1 MSIYDKFLYEMN
13 LECLNGIVT
22 DNLAIQIDLTQLK
35 SWNLNTGF
43 TAFSLTKWA
52 GAVSDNINLIDF
64 GLTEF
69 DNGRTNK
76 MWSGITITPADTLFS
91 MYRVGYNVVQNP
103 TTGNTSGVTATTTF
117 NGYSIS
123 AVTTGTSG
131 NYFELNGGYLQGF
144 FKLQDY
150 NYELLPG
157 RYNNGITV
165 ETLVKLNPDSWG
177 IFYMMGLRAE
187 DKYNPYF
194 SGETTIE
201 GTTISA
207 TTTNG
212 VTVKDTID
220 VTNISGVSTSENN
233 YLDAYYEVLV
243 NRKAFP
249 TWETKEKKEYK
260 QYPASD
266 NIKNNVMA
274 FFLTQD
280 KKLGYQFVDGN
291 GQVVVNICS
300 IPITATGFTLI
311 AISFIPNNTI
321 DPALLDCVPQRT
333 GKMIF
338 YINGRA
344 QWILREFPEY
354 FFKAIKNQKE
364 KAIGVPYSISWGGGS
379 FGLRHSWHYDYQ
391 KYSLYTGQDTAYINN
406 NFWVQNNPTP
416 DDCGPTPTDDYLP
429 GLAFSAD
436 SSTFS
441 RIDKCDPT
449 IHHPITVMRVE
460 YTGHT
465 SGYTGTSANTYF
477 VKFNHPIIVL
487 SNRDYEI
494 DLSFFNNGFFKTY
507 DSNGYPIYS
516 HTSIVVYGTVDIDI
530 VNEVQYSYPLTP
542 AELLNIQDTGLK
554 PFPDRQE
561 YEYILNNITYYGET
575 GIPVTLQNAIEG
587 GIVPMS
593 DIIHGNLV
601 TGENGWKQLNC
612 VFRTKENS
620 GKQIIYIGLL
630 LESTDEFNKNIPIY
644 LNNFTYKGADILVQ
658 DPAKDNLLIEQN
670 FDQSFIGGIQKLRV
684 YNQGLT
690 SPEIIHNALVEAKL
704 NPALNLKV
712 SAGGRI
718 IYR

>member
-1 MSIYDKFLYEMN
+1 MN

-69 DNGRTNK
+69 DNGRTNI
-76 MWSGITITPADTLFS
+76 MWSGITLTPSDTLFS
-91 MYRVGYNVVQNP
+91 MYRVGYNVIQNP
-103 TTGNTSGVTATTTF
+103 TTGNTSGYTATTTF
-117 NGYSIS
+117 SGYTIS
-123 AVTTGTSG
+123 AITATSATTG
-131 NYFELNGGYLQGF
+131 NYFELDGGYLQGF

-150 NYELLPG
+150 KYELLPG
-157 RYNNGITV
+157 RYNNGITI
-165 ETLVKLNPDSWG
+165 ETLVKLNSDSWG

-201 GTTISA
+201 GATISA
-207 TTTNG
+207 TTING
-212 VTVKDTID
+212 TTVKDVID
-220 VTNISGVSTSENN
+220 ITNISGVNTSENN
-233 YLDAYYEVLV
+233 YLDAYYEVFV
-243 NRKAFP
+243 NRKAFR

-260 QYPASD
+260 QFPASD
-266 NIKNNVMA
+266 NIKNNVIA

-280 KKLGYQFVDGN
+280 KKLGYQYVDGN

-300 IPITATGFTLI
+300 TPITATGFTLI

-321 DPALLDCVPQRT
+321 DDPALLDCAPQRT

-354 FFKAIKNQKE
+354 FFKAIKNQRE
-364 KAIGVPYSISWGGGS
+364 KAIGVSYSISWAGGS

-391 KYSLYTGQDTAYINN
+391 KYSLYTGQDIAYIND
-406 NFWVQNNPTP
+406 NFFVEADPIPTECYTP
-416 DDCGPTPTDDYLP
+416 PTGSTYLP

-449 IHHPITVMRVE
+449 ILHPLTVMRIE
-460 YTGHT
+460 YTGYT

-477 VKFNHPIIVL
+477 VKFNHPISVL

-507 DSNGYPIYS
+507 DSNGRSINS
-516 HTSIVVYGTVDIDI
+516 HASIVVYGTTDIDI
-530 VNEVQYSYPLTP
+530 VNEIQYSYPLTLS
-542 AELLNIQDTGLK
+542 ELLNTQNSGLK
-554 PFPDRQE
+554 PFPDREE
-561 YEYILNNITYYGET
+561 YEYIIGNTTYYGET
-575 GIPVTLQNAIEG
+575 GVPVTLQNAIEG
-587 GIVPMS
+587 EILPTNNM
-593 DIIHGNLV
+593 IHGNLV
-601 TGENGWKQLNC
+601 TGENDWKSLKC

-620 GKQIIYIGLL
+620 GKQIVYIGLL
-630 LESTDEFNKNIPIY
+630 LESTLEFNKNIPIY
-644 LNNFTYKGADILVQ
+644 LYGFTYEGADILVQ
-658 DPAKDNLLIEQN
+658 DPTKDNLLIEQN